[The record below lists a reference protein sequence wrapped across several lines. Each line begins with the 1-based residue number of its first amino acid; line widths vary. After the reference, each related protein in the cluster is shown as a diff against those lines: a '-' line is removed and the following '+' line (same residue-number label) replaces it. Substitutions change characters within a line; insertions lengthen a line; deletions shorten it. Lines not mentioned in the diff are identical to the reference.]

1 MGIRNLKSKLQVE
14 QTDEKE
20 SAWSNID
27 LQPTSPEDRNWS
39 PWYFF
44 AFQFSIAFSPT
55 TFNLGASLVA
65 IGLNW
70 WTIVIASF
78 IGTFCCMI
86 ILFFNSRGAAIYHV
100 GFPVYLRICS
110 GFYGSLFF
118 IFIRGVVA
126 VLYMG
131 TQTYYASRLINVS
144 LWCIFGHKWTDIPN
158 QLPESASITSSGLL
172 AFFIFWIIQFPFA
185 WLHPSKAGPV
195 FAVKSWLTPPTYI
208 ATMIWAVAKAKGAHM
223 GELGTADATGS
234 ELAWSFMKAINSV
247 VSGVIPPLVNIPDL
261 ARYAKEPRATWPMV
275 AGLLISKP
283 LVIIFGMVTTSAS
296 VKLFNEVQSS
306 PPPFPQSTN
315 TSTGILESLGL
326 LQRHPQRPLVRLD
339 PHAHLPRLHHPSLR
353 HARHQRLQQCHPR
366 RLRPVRPAPALL
378 HHPPGADHVQPA
390 RHRRRA
396 LEARQQRDLLP
407 HLPRLLRLLHLP
419 HRRLHDRRL
428 LGRAPRQRAR
438 PVVVPLRPGV
448 AVLLLARR
456 QSARVRGVGR
466 RRGAGNLGAFGGAE
480 SRQYQSD
487 GGERLQYG
495 VLTVDELGGVDL
507 FRAD

>member
-131 TQTYYASRLINVS
+131 TQTYYASRLIMSHCGAFSATSGRIFQTSYLKVLLLLLQGYWPS
-144 LWCIFGHKWTDIPN
+144 SYSGSSSSPSPGCIQAKLD
-158 QLPESASITSSGLL
+158 QYL
-172 AFFIFWIIQFPFA
+172 Q
-185 WLHPSKAGPV
+185 SKAG
-195 FAVKSWLTPPTYI
+195 
-208 ATMIWAVAKAKGAHM
+208 
-223 GELGTADATGS
+223 
-234 ELAWSFMKAINSV
+234 
-247 VSGVIPPLVNIPDL
+247 
-261 ARYAKEPRATWPMV
+261 
-275 AGLLISKP
+275 
-283 LVIIFGMVTTSAS
+283 
-296 VKLFNEVQSS
+296 
-306 PPPFPQSTN
+306 
-315 TSTGILESLGL
+315 
-326 LQRHPQRPLVRLD
+326 
-339 PHAHLPRLHHPSLR
+339 
-353 HARHQRLQQCHPR
+353 
-366 RLRPVRPAPALL
+366 
-378 HHPPGADHVQPA
+378 
-390 RHRRRA
+390 
-396 LEARQQRDLLP
+396 
-407 HLPRLLRLLHLP
+407 LHLP
-419 HRRLHDRRL
+419 PTSQL
-428 LGRAPRQRAR
+428 
-438 PVVVPLRPGV
+438 
-448 AVLLLARR
+448 
-456 QSARVRGVGR
+456 
-466 RRGAGNLGAFGGAE
+466 
-480 SRQYQSD
+480 
-487 GGERLQYG
+487 
-495 VLTVDELGGVDL
+495 
-507 FRAD
+507 